1 MKTKFFALAL
11 GLMIMG
17 LSPLTA
23 LALPQDSF
31 SETPWLAQRGPGGGR
46 GRGERWLQ
54 QLNLSPQQQQQL
66 SAIRQKYRGQMEPL
80 RQQLRANQ
88 NELRQLMAS
97 DSANAASIRAKHD
110 QIASLRQQLDQLR
123 FESMLESREILSP
136 EQRQQLA
143 QLMNARRAKW
153 QNKRQGPNTP

>member
-11 GLMIMG
+11 GLMIVG
-17 LSPLTA
+17 LSPLTV

-31 SETPWLAQRGPGGGR
+31 SETPWLAQRGPGG

-88 NELRQLMAS
+88 DELRRLMAS
-97 DSANAASIRAKHD
+97 DSANAANIRAKHD
-110 QIASLRQQLDQLR
+110 QIAGLRQQLDQLR

-143 QLMNARRAKW
+143 QLMNTRRAKW

>member
-1 MKTKFFALAL
+1 MKIKFLALAL
-11 GLMIMG
+11 GLMFVG

-23 LALPQDSF
+23 LALPLDGASN
-31 SETPWLAQRGPGGGR
+31 TPWLAQRGPDG
-46 GRGERWLQ
+46 GRGERWLE

-66 SAIRQKYRGQMEPL
+66 SAIRQKYKGQMEPI
-80 RQQLRANQ
+80 RQQLRTNQ
-88 NELRQLMAS
+88 DELRRLMAS
-97 DSANAASIRAKHD
+97 DTANAASIRAKHD
-110 QIASLRQQLDQLR
+110 QITGLRQQLNQLR

-143 QLMNARRAKW
+143 QQMNNRRAKW